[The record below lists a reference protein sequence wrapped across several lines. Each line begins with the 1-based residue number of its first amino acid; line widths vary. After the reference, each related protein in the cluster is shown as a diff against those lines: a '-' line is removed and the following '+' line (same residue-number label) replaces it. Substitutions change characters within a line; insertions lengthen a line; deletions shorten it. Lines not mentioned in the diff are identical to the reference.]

1 MGETPGEGDSGPDV
15 GHGGGAP
22 VDKVVGHVVD
32 EFLAATRPSPEAAA
46 QAEAA
51 RIAAAWASTDAAAAR
66 ATSDQA
72 VVDSM
77 VSGITGQAPP
87 AAPAGAVN
95 GDGLR
100 TLTAMT
106 TTQTEIQPGSD
117 FGARHQ
123 YNLAI
128 AGVAVVALA
137 AFVGALLF
145 LGGQSASPGGVS
157 APGGA
162 AVIATP
168 TPTPIPTSTPT
179 PEPTPEPTPTPQP
192 TSEPT
197 ASPTLIAQSVT
208 LRGLIDV
215 RPITKT
221 GLEVGDHPVE
231 LVVFQDNGEVTGTFT
246 IVFEAFP
253 IGAVLTATFDEAD
266 NLKWAA
272 FKNCT
277 VRLALEG
284 NATGTFNAAK
294 GALSGK
300 ATFRSTREDVRDCL
314 KTRPP
319 NVTIDAAVSKPTT
332 VKWSA
337 TFDGK
342 KAKGTVSLKPEL
354 AFTATPQD

>member
-1 MGETPGEGDSGPDV
+1 MGEAPSEGDPGPAA
-15 GHGGGAP
+15 GHEGGESVAKATDAAQTAATDEA
-22 VDKVVGHVVD
+22 VSHIVD
-32 EFLAATRPSPEAAA
+32 EFFAGTRPSPEAAA
-46 QAEAA
+46 QA
-51 RIAAAWASTDAAAAR
+51 
-66 ATSDQA
+66 

-77 VSGITGQAPP
+77 VSGVTRQAPP
-87 AAPAGAVN
+87 AAPAGAVT

-100 TLTAMT
+100 TLGAMAT
-106 TTQTEIQPGSD
+106 PQIEIQPGSD

-123 YNLAI
+123 YNLGI

-137 AFVGALLF
+137 AFVGAILF
-145 LGGQSASPGGVS
+145 LGGQAASPGGVS

-168 TPTPIPTSTPT
+168 TPTPTPAPTSTPT
-179 PEPTPEPTPTPQP
+179 PTPVPETTPTPTP
-192 TSEPT
+192 SPT
-197 ASPTLIAQSVT
+197 ATATPIAQSVT

-221 GLEVGDHPVE
+221 GLEVGDHTVE

-246 IVFEAFP
+246 IVFDTFP
-253 IGAVLTATFDEAD
+253 IGAILTATFDEAD

-277 VRLALEG
+277 VRLAVEG
-284 NATGTFNAAK
+284 DVTGTFSAAK
-294 GALSGK
+294 GTLSGK
-300 ATFRSTREDVRDCL
+300 ATFRSTREDARDCL

-319 NVTIDAAVSKPTT
+319 NVTVDAAVSKPTT

-342 KAKGTVSLKPEL
+342 TAKGTVSLTPPL
-354 AFTATPQD
+354 VFTATPQD